1 MEPYASTR
9 MVSSTAL
16 AFSRLPKGIFAVENG
31 RPVPR
36 IPSIKTTAAWSI
48 LVSGRE
54 PNPLDIGS
62 MEPSA
67 NCDMSA
73 LVKTINSAEY

>member
-1 MEPYASTR
+1 M
-9 MVSSTAL
+9 
-16 AFSRLPKGIFAVENG
+16 ENG

-36 IPSIKTTAAWSI
+36 IPNIKTTAAWSI

-62 MEPSA
+62 MEPST
-67 NCDMSA
+67 NCGMFA
-73 LVKTINSAEY
+73 LVKAINSVY